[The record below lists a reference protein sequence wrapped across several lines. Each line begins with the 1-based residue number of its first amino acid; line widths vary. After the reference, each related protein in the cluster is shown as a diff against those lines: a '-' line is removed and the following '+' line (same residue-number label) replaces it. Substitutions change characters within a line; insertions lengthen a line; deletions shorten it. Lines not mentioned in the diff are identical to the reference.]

1 MTGRWSFMSPMYPGG
16 NLVLI
21 QERFLVGKELSWLGH
36 ASSLGPSS
44 AIPAADR

>member
-1 MTGRWSFMSPMYPGG
+1 MAGRWSFMNPGYLGG

-36 ASSLGPSS
+36 ASSHGSGS
-44 AIPAADR
+44 AIPATDR

>member
-1 MTGRWSFMSPMYPGG
+1 MAERWSFMNPGQPGG

-36 ASSLGPSS
+36 ASSLGPGS